1 MRNVLVASALALI
14 LTGCL
19 TPKEASDNSDGEKG
33 DREAPLTNPSYKALL
48 NDIDLGFKNEK
59 GKLLF
64 LKVQREP
71 KILEKE
77 MKIVITSG
85 NKTRATAILSV
96 FDEKIDAQLVGKVIN
111 KIQEQNY
118 KLIESNSGGLNGN
131 EYQERMLTT
140 HYIFKKMR

>member
-19 TPKEASDNSDGEKG
+19 TPKEASDINDGEKG
-33 DREAPLTNPSYKALL
+33 DRETPLTNPSYKALL

-85 NKTRATAILSV
+85 NKTRETAILSV